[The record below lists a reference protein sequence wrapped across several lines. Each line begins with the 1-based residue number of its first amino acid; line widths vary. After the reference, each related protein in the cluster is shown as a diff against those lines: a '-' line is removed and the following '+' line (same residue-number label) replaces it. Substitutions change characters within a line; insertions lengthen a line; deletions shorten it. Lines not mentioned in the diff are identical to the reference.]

1 MVIIVW
7 NLFLWGESFPM
18 YMYWHW
24 IISFVTLR
32 HSLKMCHLLT
42 THRSLLNIP
51 IYVKKNIYIIVL
63 KWVFLSTHYH
73 PLFCFKP
80 AFFSW
85 PLFHRYIKNQKV
97 SVYQSFPLTLLI
109 ILELSHLYSKHA
121 FITFNKYLTRLGIK
135 NHILSQIMRDFFSHV
150 LPELLFN
157 LNLFCK
163 TCDCEPHNISTA
175 RRQQPYSW
183 EKNPWKLN
191 KTTLFWSTS
200 LSINGKK

>member
-1 MVIIVW
+1 M
-7 NLFLWGESFPM
+7 GEIFSNVHVLTLNYQFCHITPLIEHVSFTNNPQKF
-18 YMYWHW
+18 
-24 IISFVTLR
+24 IK
-32 HSLKMCHLLT
+32 HSDLC
-42 THRSLLNIP
+42 
-51 IYVKKNIYIIVL
+51 KKNIYITVL

-135 NHILSQIMRDFFSHV
+135 NPILSQIMRDFFHM
-150 LPELLFN
+150 FYQN
-157 LNLFCK
+157 FC
-163 TCDCEPHNISTA
+163 
-175 RRQQPYSW
+175 
-183 EKNPWKLN
+183 
-191 KTTLFWSTS
+191 
-200 LSINGKK
+200 

>member
-18 YMYWHW
+18 YMFWHW

-51 IYVKKNIYIIVL
+51 IYVKKNIYITVL

-121 FITFNKYLTRLGIK
+121 FITFNKHLTRLGIK
-135 NHILSQIMRDFFSHV
+135 NYILSQIMRDFFHMFYQS
-150 LPELLFN
+150 
-157 LNLFCK
+157 FC
-163 TCDCEPHNISTA
+163 
-175 RRQQPYSW
+175 
-183 EKNPWKLN
+183 
-191 KTTLFWSTS
+191 
-200 LSINGKK
+200 

>member
-18 YMYWHW
+18 CWHW

-51 IYVKKNIYIIVL
+51 IYVKKKYL
-63 KWVFLSTHYH
+63 YHCFKMSFLSTHYH

-121 FITFNKYLTRLGIK
+121 FITFNKHLTRLGIK
-135 NHILSQIMRDFFSHV
+135 NYILSQIMRDFFHM
-150 LPELLFN
+150 FYQN
-157 LNLFCK
+157 FC
-163 TCDCEPHNISTA
+163 
-175 RRQQPYSW
+175 
-183 EKNPWKLN
+183 
-191 KTTLFWSTS
+191 
-200 LSINGKK
+200 

>member
-1 MVIIVW
+1 MGGIFSNVHVLTLNYQFCHITPLIENV
-7 NLFLWGESFPM
+7 SFTNDPQKF
-18 YMYWHW
+18 
-24 IISFVTLR
+24 IK
-32 HSLKMCHLLT
+32 HSDLC
-42 THRSLLNIP
+42 
-51 IYVKKNIYIIVL
+51 KKNIYITVL